1 RRVPAQAGR
10 TWPGPTGPCVQRPPC
25 RRPDQPI
32 RTRQCTA
39 DILSHQCRH
48 PQWRWAATFGASP
61 ELHECATRSSVFTC
75 RKSPYSSRTTP
86 AKYLTYRE
94 KSALAVVVL
103 RRRTWSEHGS
113 AHRGGQA
120 DGGCVGRS
128 LSVLVADGA
137 NARCSPGPTTL
148 LTCEQD
154 RTQRRELHRMRDG
167 TTAGGATNAEGRHA
181 GVRRPA

>member
-10 TWPGPTGPCVQRPPC
+10 TWPGPIGHCVALPPC
-25 RRPDQPI
+25 RRPEQPI

-94 KSALAVVVL
+94 KSALEVFDRAVAQAAQKVIAVRHAASVEAARTRARQVQDEWAERLLDGGAETVVL
-103 RRRTWSEHGS
+103 QQQ
-113 AHRGGQA
+113 QA
-120 DGGCVGRS
+120 AE
-128 LSVLVADGA
+128 LEAVAIADVA
-137 NARCSPGPTTL
+137 A
-148 LTCEQD
+148 
-154 RTQRRELHRMRDG
+154 QR
-167 TTAGGATNAEGRHA
+167 
-181 GVRRPA
+181 

>member
-10 TWPGPTGPCVQRPPC
+10 TWPGPTGPCVALPPC
-25 RRPDQPI
+25 RRPEQPI

-94 KSALAVVVL
+94 KSALVVVGEAIGSGGQGGRAGGSGL
-103 RRRTWSEHGS
+103 VPQPLQHVRRKILGTRQLSAPARGIRRRLVLTPPATPRHPVRPS
-113 AHRGGQA
+113 AHAG
-120 DGGCVGRS
+120 
-128 LSVLVADGA
+128 
-137 NARCSPGPTTL
+137 TTL
-148 LTCEQD
+148 
-154 RTQRRELHRMRDG
+154 
-167 TTAGGATNAEGRHA
+167 
-181 GVRRPA
+181 